1 MSNKKLY
8 QDTFSQVRFKG
19 EIDPARMAQPRKKA
33 HVFRKTVLVAA
44 AVCLLAGVLGKI
56 IVVSLML
63 VPQPRG
69 G

>member
-8 QDTFSQVRFKG
+8 QDTFSQVRFQG

-44 AVCLLAGVLGKI
+44 AVCLLAGSG
-56 IVVSLML
+56 
-63 VPQPRG
+63 
-69 G
+69 